1 MKRILGLSLVF
12 IASGGL
18 FSCKPSHKLTAVPSA
33 ISSSP
38 KEEDLQ
44 YESYLYGKSVVH
56 TLLIPASS
64 HFLITPALS
73 PSLSRLESL
82 AQKHHAIA
90 AINGGYFDPENRKS
104 TAIVVQQGVLV
115 GDPRQNERLMHNP
128 KLAPYLKQILNRTEF
143 RRFRCGQTTRY
154 DIALHSEPS
163 PIGCRLVDALGGG
176 PRLLPKVTLVQ
187 ERFADAAKGKVIR
200 DPLGSSQ
207 PNARSAIGITRDGSI
222 LLVMVAQRPQFPLT
236 SGMSLPALAAFM
248 RTLGV
253 EKAMNLDGGSSSCL
267 YYKGKTVYGKV
278 NEKGRWVKR
287 ELLSILLIQKIN
299 KNTSQPST

>member
-1 MKRILGLSLVF
+1 MKRILSLSLVF
-12 IASGGL
+12 IALGSL
-18 FSCKPSHKLTAVPSA
+18 FSCKAAYKLTSAPSE

-38 KEEDLQ
+38 KEKDLQ
-44 YESYLYGKSVVH
+44 YKSYSYGQSVVH
-56 TLLIPASS
+56 TLLIPANS

-82 AQKHHAIA
+82 AQKHRAIA
-90 AINGGYFDPENRKS
+90 AINGGYFDPENQKS
-104 TAIVVQQGVLV
+104 TAMVVQQGVMV

-143 RRFRCGQTTRY
+143 RRYRCGEITRY
-154 DIALHSEPS
+154 DIALHSEPA
-163 PIGCRLVDALGGG
+163 PVGCQLIDALGGG

-187 ERFADAAKGKVIR
+187 EGFVDSAKGKVIR

-207 PNARSAIGITRDGSI
+207 PNARSAIGITHDGSI
-222 LLVMVAQRPQFPLT
+222 FLVMVSQKPQTPFI

-267 YYKGKTVYGKV
+267 YYKGKTVYGRV
-278 NEKGRWVKR
+278 NEQGNWVKR
-287 ELLSILLIQKIN
+287 ELLSILFIQKIN
-299 KNTSQPST
+299 KNTS